1 MVAYDDYFAGK
12 LTDYEYPEA
21 AIKESLAHLPKVG

>member
-12 LTDYEYPEA
+12 LTDYEYPAEA
-21 AIKESLAHLPKVG
+21 IRESLANLPKVG